1 MEPSLKKL
9 TKYTNYL
16 LGSLIVLLGAHLISV
31 NTTSKTEAGEDESI
45 ANFESILLPPAH
57 ADVPATGGDSTGDGC
72 GDGGGGGG
80 CGF

>member
-9 TKYTNYL
+9 TKYTNYI

-45 ANFESILLPPAH
+45 ANFESILLPTAN
-57 ADVPATGGDSTGDGC
+57 ADVPAGDGGDVGGDC

-80 CGF
+80 CS